1 MSCSCFCLSSI
12 TGSGCISII
21 GVNKKERRRTD
32 GDDKCCEGVT
42 TDHTTIVHD
51 VLRCDLAIFKVYF
64 MLTR

>member
-12 TGSGCISII
+12 TGSGCISNND
-21 GVNKKERRRTD
+21 NKKERKRTD
-32 GDDKCCEGVT
+32 GDDKRGEGVT

-51 VLRCDLAIFKVYF
+51 VLWCDLAIFKVYF